1 MMTLN
6 DKDLLR
12 QQAWIDG
19 QWTDARS
26 GKTIAVTNP
35 ADGSTLGSVPSVSD
49 AEVREAIDAADAA
62 LPAWRR
68 LTAKERS
75 EDAPALVSSDDGTPG

>member
-6 DKDLLR
+6 DKDLFR

-19 QWTDARS
+19 QWVDARS

-35 ADGSTLGSVPSVSD
+35 ADGSTLGSVPSVSK
-49 AEVREAIDAADAA
+49 AEVREAIDAADKACRPGA
-62 LPAWRR
+62 GARQ
-68 LTAKERS
+68 KN
-75 EDAPALVSSDDGTPG
+75 APRYSSAGIT

>member
-12 QQAWIDG
+12 QQVWIDG
-19 QWTDARS
+19 QWVDARS

-35 ADGSTLGSVPSVSD
+35 ADGSTLGSVPSVSG
-49 AEVREAIDAADAA
+49 AEVQRGHRRGRQGPAGLAPSARPKSVRRC
-62 LPAWRR
+62 LP
-68 LTAKERS
+68 
-75 EDAPALVSSDDGTPG
+75 VGTI